1 MQILYRCWGWNRG
14 TNGPGFSG
22 KLMPSEKSLASIKW
36 DSTRRDLSVNNG
48 LSVKQVSKSLT
59 PELWIQIDSPN
70 FTYPINVGGHSK
82 LVQLVISAIK
92 HLGHTDIQVISHV
105 AEEAWSPSG
114 AVPRETEYSPAT
126 VPKAGQ
132 WDPFHSGYVQVTP
145 YFLSTSEG
153 AWYLD
158 ILLKKSKMARNVG
171 YLIMD

>member
-22 KLMPSEKSLASIKW
+22 KLMPSEKSLASVKW

-92 HLGHTDIQVISHV
+92 HLGHTDIQVIPCSWGSMVSQRGSAQRDRVQSCHC
-105 AEEAWSPSG
+105 PQGG
-114 AVPRETEYSPAT
+114 AVGSFPQWLRPGHTPLLINFWRSLIPWYS
-126 VPKAGQ
+126 
-132 WDPFHSGYVQVTP
+132 
-145 YFLSTSEG
+145 
-153 AWYLD
+153 
-158 ILLKKSKMARNVG
+158 I
-171 YLIMD
+171 